1 MSVESRCPRLEW
13 CGGVNPSNPPHRRTA
28 AGGDGLRPAG
38 LMLRGRKLQNQA
50 SVSFET
56 SSTANAVP
64 LLLQG
69 EGLNALERG
78 QDLQCPATRQRFAC
92 RRLRRGVK
100 TRTAGG
106 ITSSTATAVPLLLQ
120 GEGLNALKEEQDLQC
135 PATRQRFARRFSEVS
150 RPTSKVK
157 PHCKRHIVL
166 PLEGKGDRSA
176 VDEVTCNLAPLRGA
190 SKTAPDIGRLFPISG
205 AIY

>member
-1 MSVESRCPRLEW
+1 MSVEGRCPRRYW

-28 AGGDGLRPAG
+28 AGGEGLRPAG

-69 EGLNALERG
+69 EGLNALKEE
-78 QDLQCPATRQRFAC
+78 QDLHCPATRQRFAC

-106 ITSSTATAVPLLLQ
+106 ITSSTATAVPLPLR
-120 GEGLNALKEEQDLQC
+120 GEGLNTRECGQVFQC
-135 PATRQRFARRFSEVS
+135 PATRQRFARRHWKCRARHPKSSPIVS
-150 RPTSKVK
+150 GILSFPS
-157 PHCKRHIVL
+157 
-166 PLEGKGDRSA
+166 
-176 VDEVTCNLAPLRGA
+176 RGRG
-190 SKTAPDIGRLFPISG
+190 TAPRWMR
-205 AIY
+205 